1 MTDQQSPEPRDPWAP
16 PERPSAGPDPVRPG
30 DAAGGPAI
38 HGHPTVAELP
48 GAGGPPAAAAPPV
61 YGYPAQPDPGGYG
74 YPGAPT
80 PAGPPGYGG
89 APGYGGQPGYGG
101 APGYGGQPPYGGPP
115 GYPGYP
121 TAAGYPGY
129 GPGYPGHPQ
138 PSNGLGVAAFVLGLL
153 SLVACFTLVGPLVF
167 GIVAVVLGAL
177 ARGKAARGEATNGGL
192 ALAGLI
198 CGAVGIVL
206 GAALTLFLVF
216 GPGYSSD
223 SGDTD
228 YHGPSSDSRTQ
239 ERI

>member
-30 DAAGGPAI
+30 DAAGGSGI
-38 HGHPTVAELP
+38 HEHPTVAEMP

-80 PAGPPGYGG
+80 PAGPP
-89 APGYGGQPGYGG
+89 AYGGQPPYGG
-101 APGYGGQPPYGGPP
+101 PPGYGGQPPYGGPP

-129 GPGYPGHPQ
+129 GPGYPGYPQ
-138 PSNGLGVAAFVLGLL
+138 PSNGLGIAAFVLGLL

-177 ARGKAARGEATNGGL
+177 ARGKAGRGEATNGGL

-206 GAALTLFLVF
+206 GAALTLFLIL

-228 YHGPSSDSRTQ
+228 YPGPSSDSRVQ